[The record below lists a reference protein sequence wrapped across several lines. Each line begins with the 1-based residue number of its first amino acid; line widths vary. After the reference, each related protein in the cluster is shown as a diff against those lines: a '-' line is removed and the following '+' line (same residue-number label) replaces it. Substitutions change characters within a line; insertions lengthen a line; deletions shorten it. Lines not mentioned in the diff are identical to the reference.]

1 MKRRELLTGSAA
13 LATAALAAAA
23 LAATAAAPAPHRPN
37 VVLILTDDQGWG
49 DVGFHGNARIRTPH
63 MDRMAREGAAFTDF
77 HVSPVCSPTRAS
89 LLTGRYN
96 YRTGVVDTFIG
107 RSLMHPDELTLAEML
122 RGAGYTTG
130 IFGKWHLGDNYPLRA
145 IDQGFDRAVV
155 IKGGGLGQPS
165 DSPGGGSYFDP
176 ILMRDGKA
184 ERFRGYCS
192 DIYTDEA
199 LRFIETNRARPFFAY
214 LATNAPHTPLEIADS
229 YVEPYRR
236 AGLDETTARIYGMVT
251 NMDENVGRVL
261 AKLQEL
267 GLARDT
273 IVVFLTDNGP
283 QQGGR
288 FNGGMR
294 GTKGTV
300 FEGGI
305 RVPFFL
311 RWPAAVTAG
320 TTIDRLAAHIDL
332 TPTLIEA
339 CGVAPPPGHYVD
351 GQSLLPL
358 LRGGGD
364 AWPDRTLFFQW
375 HRGDAPEPFRACAAR
390 TQRWKLVD
398 GKELYDLERDPGESR
413 DLARENPEVVARLRT
428 EYESWFRDVS
438 GTRGFAP
445 PRIRLGTP
453 HEDPVVLTR
462 QDWRGPRAGW
472 AADSLGHWEVEVV
485 ESARYEVTLR
495 MAAAQGAGEARFRL
509 NGASL
514 AAPIA
519 KGATTC
525 ALGAASIP
533 AGPGRLEA
541 EVAVGD
547 STVGVHYVEIAQSS
561 PLR

>member
-96 YRTGVVDTFIG
+96 YRTGVVDTYIG

-165 DSPGGGSYFDP
+165 DAPGGGSYFDP

-351 GQSLLPL
+351 GRSLLPL

-413 DLARENPEVVARLRT
+413 DLAREIPEVVARLRT

-445 PRIRLGTP
+445 PRIRLGTS

-561 PLR
+561 RLR

>member
-96 YRTGVVDTFIG
+96 YRTGVVDTYIG

-165 DSPGGGSYFDP
+165 DAPGGGSYFDP

-351 GQSLLPL
+351 GRSLLPL

-445 PRIRLGTP
+445 PRIRLGTS

-561 PLR
+561 RPR